1 MKKTIAGIC
10 AIIFCLSLFGCIEI
24 TVEPI
29 ATPTPA
35 IIQTPTPTPTASPTP
50 TPEPT
55 ATPIQNPTYAAYIE
69 ANNLMVSQLGSYGY
83 KKSVGHNSYD
93 YNGIY
98 MSAYDVQWIENP
110 RNTDKTVEK
119 GSLYRGIANALANKY
134 DPDFD
139 AFFSINF
146 GHYFGE
152 VFAINQPETAKE
164 FLPHYSEY
172 VKLFVPDDNF
182 LPAVVRTLMT
192 CPYCI
197 CEIDNVKNPL
207 GNSSD
212 NFSVQITDL
221 EKTSEYFLITQK
233 ALGYVIAAI
242 GEYEVNIVFDGNTCI
257 ITRI

>member
-1 MKKTIAGIC
+1 MKRTVAIIC
-10 AIIFCLSLFGCIEI
+10 AIIFCLSLSGCIEI
-24 TVEPI
+24 TVVPD
-29 ATPTPA
+29 A
-35 IIQTPTPTPTASPTP
+35 TPTPTATPAITPTASQTP

-55 ATPIQNPTYAAYIE
+55 ATPIQNPTYAAYLE
-69 ANNLMVSQLGSYGY
+69 AENLTADQLESYGY

-134 DPDFD
+134 DPDLD
-139 AFFSINF
+139 AFFVINF
-146 GHYFGE
+146 GNYFGE
-152 VFAINQPETAKE
+152 IFATNQPETAKE
-164 FLPHYSEY
+164 FLPYYSEY
-172 VKLFVPDDNF
+172 VKLFVTDDNF
-182 LPAVVRTLMT
+182 LPSVVRTLMT

-221 EKTSEYFLITQK
+221 EKTSEYFLITQR

-242 GEYEVNIVFDGNTCI
+242 GEYEVNIVFDGNICM
-257 ITRI
+257 ITRA